1 MTEIALINLE
11 YVLDHAFFIP
21 NFSSNPK
28 YGSPSF
34 ADRFW
39 LIPQSFCDRFGWD
52 AITSVVEVC
61 DNDNADKSSPSKQCK
76 SDNVLLEFYEEE
88 TVESD
93 DEISN
98 SSNDMYSDCN
108 DNDSRDS
115 TF

>member
-1 MTEIALINLE
+1 MV
-11 YVLDHAFFIP
+11 VLVLQIDF
-21 NFSSNPK
+21 
-28 YGSPSF
+28 G
-34 ADRFW
+34 
-39 LIPQSFCDRFGWD
+39 PQSFCDRFGWD

-61 DNDNADKSSPSKQCK
+61 GNDNADKSSSSKQCK

-88 TVESD
+88 SVESD

-98 SSNDMYSDCN
+98 SSNEMYSDCN